1 MEEKIT
7 IIEGP
12 PPTFE
17 LVDEGWATGILEGP
31 SLYNVAMTQLRT
43 FNGGQ
48 LVERCYRAWKG
59 LESIQL
65 QYRNE
70 DGESKEATIV
80 AARNTETEEGQ
91 MLLLWVSLPDE
102 EVELAI
108 GYEDEYDDED
118 DDEEDEEE
126 DEGEEEDSDPFV

>member
-48 LVERCYRAWKG
+48 LVERCYRGWKG